1 MGPSTF
7 SRDTLTGIACKILK
21 KGYSL
26 FLTPLVLNLIKA
38 LPAHLR
44 VLIKSHVNV
53 SKKLDF
59 ERSDIFLNVESDLE
73 YTTRASSCAKEPEM
87 ADWFETFFREGDVF
101 YDVGAN
107 VGAYSLV
114 ASKMFD
120 GRITVYAFEPGF
132 PNFSQLSK
140 NVLINNSQESVVPLQ
155 IALSDQTGISIFHY
169 SNLTPGGALHA
180 LGEPVDYKGEIF
192 KPVLEQPIIAFRL
205 DDFLDLF
212 NIPSPN
218 HIKIDVDGIEFKI
231 LRGAEKTLGG
241 PSVRSLMVEVDEAD
255 PETAKMVEF
264 LRDRGFVIHSKHK
277 YIEGGDIGPAS
288 TLFNYLFRKG

>member
-1 MGPSTF
+1 MQPNTF
-7 SRDTLTGIACKILK
+7 SRDTLTRMGRKILK
-21 KGYSL
+21 KGYAL
-26 FLTPLVLNLIKA
+26 FLTPLVLTLIKA

-44 VLIKSHVNV
+44 VLIKSHVSV

-59 ERSDIFLNVESDLE
+59 DGSDIFLDVESDLE

-87 ADWFETFFREGDVF
+87 ADWFATFFREGDVF
-101 YDVGAN
+101 YDIGAN

-120 GRITVYAFEPGF
+120 GRISVYAFEPGF

-140 NVLINNSQESVVPLQ
+140 NVLINHSQKSVFPLQ
-155 IALSDQTGISIFHY
+155 IALSDHTGMSIFHY

-180 LGEPVDYKGEIF
+180 LGEPVDYKGEVF
-192 KPVLEQPIIAFRL
+192 EPVLEQPIIAFRL
-205 DDFLDLF
+205 DDFLHLF

-231 LRGAEKTLGG
+231 LKGAEKTLNGT
-241 PSVRSLMVEVDEAD
+241 SVRSLMVEVDEGH
-255 PETAKMVEF
+255 PETPTMLEF
-264 LRDRGFVIHSKHK
+264 LGDCGFEIYSKHK
-277 YIEGGDIGPAS
+277 YVDGGDIGPAS
-288 TLFNYLFRKG
+288 ALFNYLFRKG